1 MKVEVKTTQP
11 LASIYSPSHKV
22 EIKRDGA
29 NRAVIGYES
38 KDEKPDTDFQLVF
51 STEARD
57 IGLSLITHKPDG
69 DDGYFLL
76 LAAPTVASEAKPAPK
91 DVVFVVDTSGSMAG
105 AKLKQAQKALEFCV
119 ANLNAEDRFEIVR
132 FSTEAEPLFNKLV
145 DATSDNRKRA
155 SDFIA
160 DLKPIGGT
168 AIADALERRSKRARE
183 KRSAVR
189 AHLSHRRP
197 ADRRRAQSG
206 RDRVAGRRKP
216 ATCASSPSASVPT

>member
-1 MKVEVKTTQP
+1 MKVEVKTAQP

-22 EIKRDGA
+22 EIKRDGS

-38 KDEKPDTDFQLVF
+38 KEEKPDTDFQLVF

-57 IGLSLITHKPDG
+57 VGLNLITHKPDSE
-69 DDGYFLL
+69 DGYFLL

-145 DATSDNRKRA
+145 DATTTTA
-155 SDFIA
+155 SA
-160 DLKPIGGT
+160 LPI
-168 AIADALERRSKRARE
+168 
-183 KRSAVR
+183 
-189 AHLSHRRP
+189 
-197 ADRRRAQSG
+197 
-206 RDRVAGRRKP
+206 
-216 ATCASSPSASVPT
+216 SSLI